1 VLSENGHVFVETG
14 SDGAGFNDQ
23 DYQQAGAQ
31 IVPTPGDAW
40 NREVVVKVKEPL
52 LQGID
57 FFRKGC
63 CLPTFGIVAF
73 DRAFN

>member
-1 VLSENGHVFVETG
+1 VLSENGHTIFVETG
-14 SDGAGFNDQ
+14 SGGAGFNDQ

-40 NREVVVKVKEPL
+40 NREVVKVKEPL

-57 FFRKGC
+57 FFRKGNC
-63 CLPTFGIVAF
+63 CLPTAFGS
-73 DRAFN
+73 